1 MQYTQE
7 ACSWKAQHKSQGI
20 LTGKTIY
27 MVNKSALHFTLLIF
41 CLIGIGAL
49 HHLTPGDKLIF
60 HETYR
65 RLSYFPIVVGGL
77 LFGVRGGLALAL
89 LACLAF
95 IPHLHIFHD
104 MNYDFYVSELAEVI
118 LYLMAGG
125 GVGFIASRE
134 SRLREKYQILS
145 EKLERSYRRLHEEAE
160 LLLEVEEQLRASQK
174 LSALGQLSASLAHEI
189 KNPLASIRGTAE
201 IFLDEFPEGH
211 PKREFVEIL
220 LKETARLNTTVEEVL
235 NFSRSQ
241 HKIGAVEP
249 QKEEV
254 AAILKRV
261 ITLLDNTF
269 RKKGIKVDL
278 DAGAECGEGFVDA
291 DKMAQVFINL
301 LLNAAEAVGQGGH
314 IRVGV
319 AREEGFTVISFGDD
333 GPGVSENEY
342 SKVFEPFYSG
352 KDEGTGLGLAITAK
366 IVESYGGKIT
376 VGRSPLG
383 GALFT
388 VKLKRQEVLYKHG

>member
-1 MQYTQE
+1 M
-7 ACSWKAQHKSQGI
+7 A
-20 LTGKTIY
+20 
-27 MVNKSALHFTLLIF
+27 NKSALHFTLLV
-41 CLIGIGAL
+41 LTLLGIGAL
-49 HHLTPGDKLIF
+49 HHLTPGDKLFF

-134 SRLREKYQILS
+134 SRLREKYQVLS
-145 EKLERSYRRLHEEAE
+145 EKLERSYRRLHDETE

-189 KNPLASIRGTAE
+189 KNPLASIKGTAE
-201 IFLDEFPEGH
+201 IFLDEFPPEH

-220 LKETARLNTTVEEVL
+220 LKETARLNATVEEVL

-241 HKIGAVEP
+241 HKAGVKEPKKEAAVT
-249 QKEEV
+249 
-254 AAILKRV
+254 ILKRV

-269 RKKGIKVDL
+269 CKKGIKVEL
-278 DAGAECGEGFVDA
+278 DASEDYDDIFVDA

-301 LLNAAEAVGQGGH
+301 LLNAADAVSQGGIIIVRLAH
-314 IRVGV
+314 K
-319 AREEGFTVISFGDD
+319 EEGFVTISFADD
-333 GPGVSENEY
+333 GPGIAEDHY
-342 SKVFEPFYSG
+342 AQVFAPFYSG
-352 KDEGTGLGLAITAK
+352 KNEGTGLGLAITAK
-366 IVESYGGKIT
+366 IIESYGGEIS
-376 VGRSPLG
+376 VCRSELG

-388 VKLKRQEVLYKHG
+388 VKLPRQEVLYKHG

>member
-1 MQYTQE
+1 
-7 ACSWKAQHKSQGI
+7 
-20 LTGKTIY
+20 
-27 MVNKSALHFTLLIF
+27 MVNKSTLHFTLLVVT
-41 CLIGIGAL
+41 LIAIGAL
-49 HHLTPGDKLIF
+49 HHLTPGDKLVF

-77 LFGVRGGLALAL
+77 LFGVRGGVALAL
-89 LACLAF
+89 LACIAF
-95 IPHLHIFHD
+95 IPHLHIFHE
-104 MNYDFYVSELAEVI
+104 MNYDFYLGELTEVA
-118 LYLMAGG
+118 LYLAAGT

-145 EKLERSYRRLHEEAE
+145 EKLERSYRRLHEEAA

-174 LSALGQLSASLAHEI
+174 LSALGKLSASLAHEI
-189 KNPLASIRGTAE
+189 KNPLASIKGTAE

-220 LKETARLNTTVEEVL
+220 LKETARLNATVEEVL

-241 HKIGAVEP
+241 HKLGAVEP
-249 QKEEV
+249 KKEEV
-254 AAILKRV
+254 ATVLKRV
-261 ITLLDNTF
+261 ITLLDNAF
-269 RKKGIKVDL
+269 RKKEIKVEL
-278 DAGAECGEGFVDA
+278 DAAADCHEVFVDA

-301 LLNAAEAVGQGGH
+301 LLNASEAVPQGGH
-314 IRVGV
+314 IVVRV
-319 AREEGFTVISFGDD
+319 AREEGSTVISFADD

-342 SKVFEPFYSG
+342 EQVFEPFYSE
-352 KDEGTGLGLAITAK
+352 KDEGTGLGLAISAK
-366 IVESYGGKIT
+366 IIENYGGKIT

-388 VKLKRQEVLYKHG
+388 VSLSKQEVVYNHG

>member
-1 MQYTQE
+1 
-7 ACSWKAQHKSQGI
+7 
-20 LTGKTIY
+20 
-27 MVNKSALHFTLLIF
+27 MVNKSTLHFTLLVVT
-41 CLIGIGAL
+41 LIAIGAL
-49 HHLTPGDKLIF
+49 HHLTPGDKLVF

-77 LFGVRGGLALAL
+77 FFGVRGGLALAL

-104 MNYDFYVSELAEVI
+104 MNYDFYLGELSEVA
-118 LYLMAGG
+118 LYLAAGA

-134 SRLREKYQILS
+134 SRLREKYQDLS
-145 EKLERSYRRLHEEAE
+145 VKLERSYHRLHEETE

-174 LSALGQLSASLAHEI
+174 FSALGQLSASLAHEI

-235 NFSRSQ
+235 DFSRSQ
-241 HKIGAVEP
+241 HKISAVEP
-249 QKEEV
+249 KKENIP
-254 AAILKRV
+254 AILKRV
-261 ITLLDNTF
+261 ITLMDTSF
-269 RKKGIKVDL
+269 QKKKIKVELDVAADCHEVL
-278 DAGAECGEGFVDA
+278 VDAG
-291 DKMAQVFINL
+291 KMAQVFINL
-301 LLNAAEAVGQGGH
+301 LLNASEAVLQGGH
-314 IRVGV
+314 VVVRV
-319 AREEGFTVISFGDD
+319 AREEGNTIISFADD
-333 GPGVSENEY
+333 GPGVAENEY
-342 SKVFEPFYSG
+342 AQVFAPFYSG
-352 KDEGTGLGLAITAK
+352 KDDGTGLGLAITAK

-388 VKLKRQEVLYKHG
+388 VKLLQKEVLYKHG